1 MAGGEDTSK
10 KSPDNQPKTQFHP
23 ALTVSNIRTFVPI
36 TLEIEKVQYASWAEL
51 FKIHA
56 RAYQV
61 LDHIIPPRDTTI
73 DENLWSR
80 LDAVVLQWIY
90 GTISTDLLHTILEP
104 DSTAQT
110 AWDHLKNIFQDNKNS
125 RAVHLEHQLSRTQ
138 QADFPTISAYCQHL
152 KMLSDQ
158 LANVGSPVS
167 NQRLVLQLVAGL
179 SEGYDGVATIIQQS
193 DPLPP
198 FYKARSMLTLEE
210 SRKAKQ
216 SAISSGTHSA
226 FVANSVHPNNQDNGV
241 SSPRYDYRQPTRQ
254 PDRSQSR
261 DRGRGRGRGR
271 DRFASRGGGR
281 GSRSTTDQTWQ
292 RPPWAFS
299 QPQWSWPTPQ
309 WPIPPCPYPTTGY
322 SSWSP
327 RPQAQ
332 PSPTPSPAPGIL
344 GPRPPQAHN
353 TMTPVPTD
361 IETAL
366 HTLSLHPPDGNWYMN
381 TGATNH
387 MASNSGILSHVF
399 NSSSSNH
406 IIVGDGNPLPVTATG
421 MTYFPSSHSP
431 LTLSNVLVV
440 PHLIKNLVSV
450 RQFTRDNNVSI
461 EFDPLGFS
469 VKGLQTGNTILR
481 CNSQGSLYPLSFSS
495 L

>member
-138 QADFPTISAYCQHL
+138 QADFPNISAYCQHL

-216 SAISSGTHSA
+216 SAISLA
-226 FVANSVHPNNQDNGV
+226 
-241 SSPRYDYRQPTRQ
+241 
-254 PDRSQSR
+254 
-261 DRGRGRGRGR
+261 
-271 DRFASRGGGR
+271 
-281 GSRSTTDQTWQ
+281 
-292 RPPWAFS
+292 
-299 QPQWSWPTPQ
+299 
-309 WPIPPCPYPTTGY
+309 
-322 SSWSP
+322 
-327 RPQAQ
+327 
-332 PSPTPSPAPGIL
+332 L
-344 GPRPPQAHN
+344 
-353 TMTPVPTD
+353 
-361 IETAL
+361 TA
-366 HTLSLHPPDGNWYMN
+366 
-381 TGATNH
+381 
-387 MASNSGILSHVF
+387 
-399 NSSSSNH
+399 
-406 IIVGDGNPLPVTATG
+406 
-421 MTYFPSSHSP
+421 PSSQ
-431 LTLSNVLVV
+431 T
-440 PHLIKNLVSV
+440 
-450 RQFTRDNNVSI
+450 QFTRTI
-461 EFDPLGFS
+461 KTTEFHHLDMIIANPHANLIDPNLVIVVAVEAVAETDLHPG
-469 VKGLQTGNTILR
+469 VAVEVAA
-481 CNSQGSLYPLSFSS
+481 
-495 L
+495 